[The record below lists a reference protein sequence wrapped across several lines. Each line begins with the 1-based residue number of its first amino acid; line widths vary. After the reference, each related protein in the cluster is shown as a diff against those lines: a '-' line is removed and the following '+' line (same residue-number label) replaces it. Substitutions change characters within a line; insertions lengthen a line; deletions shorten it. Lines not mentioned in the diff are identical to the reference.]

1 MWRLYHSRD
10 FAGLLDRIDETL
22 GVIGDDPQTIDLRLM
37 LMMNRFSMLDTLD
50 RRDDA
55 LTTAQQTLVL
65 GERVGTS
72 RLGEIRSYLAAV
84 YFDAGQWDDATAQL
98 ENAIAAPEPELH
110 KVLARALAA
119 LIAGHRDDSAALDE
133 HLTAIKS
140 IPVSDIAWGKPV
152 AEVFLARAL
161 AAERAGRADEAEA
174 VLAEYLDPGLAKSI
188 GDLNA
193 SVLPMLARLAIA
205 AGHDDV
211 AAAAYAAA
219 LERETEN
226 TAAHCRGLVESD
238 PAALMAVAD
247 AFPPALLPLQRA
259 QVLENAAVMYAERT
273 ELPAARAAFTEAA
286 KLYDR
291 LGAAWDIRRAS
302 GRLRPYGIRRGSRSA
317 RRPDTG
323 WDALTAT
330 ELKIAYLVAD
340 GQSNPDIAAELFLSR
355 NTVQTHV
362 SHILTKLG
370 ARSRTEIA
378 QRGCP
383 PPVSPSSAR
392 ADAPAVGGE
401 DIDVRHVDGDGD
413 LLADRPAPR

>member
-1 MWRLYHSRD
+1 M
-10 FAGLLDRIDETL
+10 LL
-22 GVIGDDPQTIDLRLM
+22 
-37 LMMNRFSMLDTLD
+37 MNRFSMLDTLD

-55 LTTAQQTLVL
+55 LATAQQTLAL

-84 YFDAGQWDDATAQL
+84 YFDAGQWDDADAQL

-110 KVLARALAA
+110 KVLARATAA
-119 LIAGHRDDSAALDE
+119 LIAGHRDDSAGLDE

-140 IPVSDIAWGKPV
+140 IPVTDIAWGKPV

-161 AAERAGRADEAEA
+161 AAERAGQADEAEA
-174 VLAEYLDPGLAKSI
+174 VLAEYLDPDLAQSI
-188 GDLNA
+188 GDMNA
-193 SVLPMLARLAIA
+193 SVLPTLTRLAVA
-205 AGHDDV
+205 AGHGDV

-219 LERETEN
+219 RDRETEN
-226 TAAHCRGLVESD
+226 TAAHCRGLIESD

-259 QVLENAAVMYAERT
+259 HVLENAALVYAERG
-273 ELPAARAAFTEAA
+273 ELPAARAAFTEAVQ
-286 KLYDR
+286 LYET
-291 LGAAWDIRRAS
+291 LGATWDLRRAAA
-302 GRLRPYGIRRGSRSA
+302 RLRPHGIRRSTRSK
-317 RRPDTG
+317 RRPDFG

-378 QRGCP
+378 TQALARP
-383 PPVSPSSAR
+383 R
-392 ADAPAVGGE
+392 AD
-401 DIDVRHVDGDGD
+401 R
-413 LLADRPAPR
+413 